1 MCQADSWQNVRIPS
15 LDLQRHMDSTHG
27 AQPAIEALR
36 RRFRAQRPLRS
47 GSLLMT
53 IFGDAIALRGG
64 RITLGS
70 LIRLAGPFGLAER
83 LVRTAVARLA
93 ADNWLVAVREG
104 RRSEYRL
111 TGTGRAV
118 FAEATARIY
127 APNPSEWDGRW
138 TLLALEPG
146 RPARTGLR
154 EALRWLGF
162 GQITS
167 GLYVHPALT
176 CEQTR
181 AWLAMRGWAEAGW
194 LFESRGESRQADRR
208 CVSLAWDLDQLAR
221 RYRKFHDTFAPIGAA
236 RDLRAVSPQSAF
248 AVRTL
253 LIHEY
258 RKIHLR
264 DPLLPPALLP
274 ESWIG
279 IQAYAL
285 CARLYTAVFAAAEQ
299 HLSEY
304 GATLRGPLPPA
315 SPEAQARFGG
325 LIR

>member
-1 MCQADSWQNVRIPS
+1 MCQADSWQNVYVRSSIYRR
-15 LDLQRHMDSTHG
+15 QMDSTHD

-53 IFGDAIALRGG
+53 IFGDAIAPRGG

-70 LIRLAGPFGLAER
+70 LIRLAEPFGLAER

-93 ADNWLVAVREG
+93 ADAWLVAVREG

-111 TGTGRAV
+111 TDTGRAV

-127 APNPSEWDGRW
+127 APNPSEWDGHW

-146 RPARTGLR
+146 RAGRTALR
-154 EALRWLGF
+154 EALRWRGF
-162 GQITS
+162 GQITPA
-167 GLYVHPALT
+167 LYAHPALT
-176 CEQTR
+176 CEQAR
-181 AWLAMRGWAEAGW
+181 VWLAMRGWGDAGW
-194 LFESRGESRQADRR
+194 LFQSRGESPEADRR
-208 CVSLAWDLDQLAR
+208 CVSLAWNLDQIAR
-221 RYRKFHDTFAPIGAA
+221 RYRKFCDSFAPIGAA
-236 RDLRAVSPQSAF
+236 RDLRALSAQSAF
-248 AVRTL
+248 VVRTL
-253 LIHEY
+253 LIHDY

-274 ESWIG
+274 QHWIG
-279 IQAYAL
+279 IEAYTL
-285 CARLYTAVFAAAEQ
+285 CTRLYTAVFAAAER

-304 GATLRGPLPPA
+304 GATLHGPLPPPG
-315 SPEAQARFGG
+315 PEAQTRFGG

>member
-1 MCQADSWQNVRIPS
+1 
-15 LDLQRHMDSTHG
+15 MDSTRD

-53 IFGDAIALRGG
+53 IFGDAIAPRGG
-64 RITLGS
+64 HITLGS
-70 LIRLAGPFGLAER
+70 LIRLAEPFGLAER

-93 ADNWLVAVREG
+93 AEGWLVSVRAG
-104 RRSEYRL
+104 RHSEYRL
-111 TGTGRAV
+111 TETGRAV

-127 APNPSEWDGRW
+127 APNPSEWHGRW
-138 TLLALEPG
+138 TLLALAAG
-146 RPARTGLR
+146 RADRRGLR
-154 EALRWLGF
+154 AALRWLGF
-162 GQITS
+162 GQITP
-167 GLYVHPALT
+167 GLYAHPALT
-176 CEQTR
+176 CAQAR
-181 AWLAMRGWAEAGW
+181 AWLALRGWADAGW
-194 LFESRGESRQADRR
+194 LFESRGESAPADRR
-208 CVSLAWDLDQLAR
+208 CVSLAWDLEQIAR
-221 RYRKFHDTFAPIGAA
+221 RYRKFRDTFAPIAAA
-236 RDLRAVSPQSAF
+236 RDLRALRPQSAF
-248 AVRTL
+248 VVRTL

-279 IQAYAL
+279 VEAYAL
-285 CARLYTAVFAAAEQ
+285 CAGLYTAVFAAAE
-299 HLSEY
+299 HYLSEY

-315 SPEAQARFGG
+315 GPESQARFGG